1 MITSAFRWFDAL
13 IRRCILCDTD
23 CCHCLRVYVLPTV
36 SLRPSRARSDAIRR
50 SSLRLVFSA
59 RRATDD
65 ASAALSGGLAA
76 NALSPFSPKWR
87 ATGVRSASPYDG
99 PDLAPLPG
107 GAISVRVACTE
118 IHKNFWET
126 ELCLANRRL

>member
-1 MITSAFRWFDAL
+1 MVDLAPL
-13 IRRCILCDTD
+13 RRGFF
-23 CCHCLRVYVLPTV
+23 HAGVP
-36 SLRPSRARSDAIRR
+36 
-50 SSLRLVFSA
+50 A

>member
-50 SSLRLVFSA
+50 SSLRLVFSEQFRPA
-59 RRATDD
+59 PRTYC
-65 ASAALSGGLAA
+65 
-76 NALSPFSPKWR
+76 PFSSR
-87 ATGVRSASPYDG
+87 LLMRET
-99 PDLAPLPG
+99 
-107 GAISVRVACTE
+107 ACT
-118 IHKNFWET
+118 
-126 ELCLANRRL
+126 RRFQLL